1 MLAEIRMA
9 RANTS
14 TFVLVHGAWH
24 GGWCWRRVSDILEA
38 CGHRVFAP
46 TLTGVGERA
55 HLLSR
60 DITLDTHIADVV
72 DVFRREDID
81 EAVLGGHSYGGWVIS
96 GAVEVLRSQVSG
108 LVFVDAHL
116 PDDGQIGVDS
126 SNGREEIEA
135 AANRGD
141 IARPTKTAEYFGVN
155 ERDRAW
161 VDSMLTPQ
169 PIGPSFQPI
178 RLTGARE
185 AVLRRAYVRAPAF
198 ISGTFDESVLRAR
211 ERGYRI
217 YEVTGGHDVMID
229 APEVLAQILLDTA
242 TETLGDRTRA

>member
-1 MLAEIRMA
+1 MA
-9 RANTS
+9 YSERL

-24 GGWCWRRVSDILEA
+24 GGWCWRRVADILEA
-38 CGHRVFAP
+38 RGHRVFAP
-46 TLTGVGERA
+46 TLAGVAERA

-72 DVFRREDID
+72 GVFEQEGIQ
-81 EAVLGGHSYGGWVIS
+81 EAVLCGHSYGGWVVS
-96 GAVEVLRSQVSG
+96 GAVEVILSRVSG

-116 PDDGQIGVDS
+116 PDDGQRGVDT

-135 AANRGD
+135 AAKRGD
-141 IARPTKTAEYFGVN
+141 MSRPQQTAAYLGVN

-185 AVLRRAYVRAPAF
+185 AVPRRAYVRAPAF
-198 ISGTFDESVLRAR
+198 ISDTFDESLRRAR

-217 YEVTGGHDVMID
+217 YEVAGGHDVMID
-229 APEVLAQILLDTA
+229 APEALAQILLATA
-242 TETLGDRTRA
+242 AR